1 MVTPLP
7 TNPPTLT
14 ATPSSPLLP
23 TQATLEAMP
32 EAKIIGV
39 GSDPEACKALE
50 KDFKVVAEVKDASQ
64 EDQVGG

>member
-1 MVTPLP
+1 
-7 TNPPTLT
+7 
-14 ATPSSPLLP
+14 
-23 TQATLEAMP
+23 MP